1 MNAPA
6 SELRHLPL
14 FHSLTD
20 AQLDELLSVLRER
33 KVAAGET
40 LFREGDVANHLQI
53 LVDGELELHEAG
65 EPKLVLSPPAAV
77 GELGAL
83 TGVARYTTAV
93 ARTEARLLEADTDS
107 LLALFGKNADL
118 ALAFHKALLDLVAS
132 KVRRDRVR
140 MSEMRQNL
148 VRTQKRMKTLREL
161 VLSAPETPISQPA
174 CEALDELIEHNRRA
188 HYRVSPTKGHPA
200 TLRLEKKT
208 VKVVELSEGYVKVE
222 SAAGLAVGTE
232 ITGVLVLP
240 QKEMAVSAKVER
252 VGGDG
257 ILLKLDLLIEDYKG
271 ALLGYVTQ
279 LQLLDFV
286 V

>member
-6 SELRHLPL
+6 AELRHLPL

-20 AQLDELLSVLRER
+20 AELAELRGVLKER
-33 KVAAGET
+33 RVAAGET
-40 LFREGDVANHLQI
+40 LFREGDKASHLQI
-53 LVDGELELHEAG
+53 LVEGELELHESG

-93 ARTEARLLEADTDS
+93 ARTSARLLEAETAA
-107 LLALFGKNADL
+107 LLDLFGKKAGL

-140 MSEMRQNL
+140 MNEMRQNL
-148 VRTQKRMKTLREL
+148 VRTQKRMKTLRDL
-161 VLSAPETPISQPA
+161 VLAAPETPISQPA

-188 HYRVSPTKGHPA
+188 HYRVTPTKGHPA
-200 TLRLEKKT
+200 TFRLDDKT
-208 VKVVELSEGYVKVE
+208 LKVVELSEGFIKVE
-222 SAAGLAVGTE
+222 SSDLAKNAEV
-232 ITGVLVLP
+232 TGVLVLP
-240 QKEMAVSAKVER
+240 QKEMAVSARVER
-252 VGGDG
+252 VGPDG
-257 ILLKLDLLIEDYKG
+257 VLLKLDLLIDEYKA